1 MTRLKAILGILA
13 VLAASSL
20 FQLYAQKN
28 YAPAGYSISNIK
40 TPDEVLFAVTGLDVE
55 PDGTVWVATR
65 LGEVWSLEKGRAWKR
80 FATGLHEPAGLLIE
94 DDGSIVV
101 AQKPELT
108 HLVDVDGD
116 GQADEYRHIAS
127 GFEFHDNYHEYHFG
141 PVKDAQGYYHGT
153 LNLDHNAPGNLSLGA
168 MGSLG
173 GYRGWAYRVS
183 PEGVFEPYAMGLRSP
198 AGIGIS
204 PEGDIFCI
212 DNQGDWV
219 ATSKMHLLQP
229 GRFFGHPVSL
239 RDDPGFAVD
248 EIRSGS
254 EEYFDRF
261 RERPVVWIPNVE
273 VANSPGNPVWD
284 TTEGKFG
291 PFAGQIF
298 VGDQTQSRVFRISL
312 QKVNGVYQGMVVNF
326 LDGFRSGAIRLCF
339 DPFGALWVGQTAR
352 GWNAKGGEL
361 FGLEKVTWDGSI
373 PFEIHDIKLT
383 DTGFNVSFTESLD
396 QTQINLDTILVSR
409 YHYPYTREYGAP
421 KTDLESVPV
430 QSAQLLV
437 DGKTISVKVDL
448 QVDKAYEFDVTG
460 VRSQEGRRVTA
471 SQAYYTL
478 NQLVAP

>member
-1 MTRLKAILGILA
+1 MRSLQAILVL
-13 VLAASSL
+13 LAALSAVSF
-20 FQLYAQKN
+20 FQLYAQKD
-28 YAPAGYSISNIK
+28 YDPAGYSISAIK
-40 TPDEVLFAVTGLDVE
+40 TPDGVLFAVTGLDVE

-65 LGEVWSLEKGRAWKR
+65 LGEVWRLEKGRDWTR
-80 FATGLHEPAGLLIE
+80 FAAGLHEPAGLLIE

-108 HLVDVDGD
+108 RLVDLDGD
-116 GQADEYRHIAS
+116 GQADEYRHVAS

-141 PVKDAQGYYHGT
+141 PVKDARGYYHGT

-173 GYRGWAYRVS
+173 GFRGWAYRVS
-183 PEGVFEPYAMGLRSP
+183 PEGTFEAYAMGLRSP

-219 ATSKMHLLQP
+219 ATSKMHLLEP

-239 RDDPGFAVD
+239 RDDPGFAVE

-261 RERPVVWIPNVE
+261 REKPVVWIPNVE

-339 DPFGALWVGQTAR
+339 DPFGVLWVGQTAR

-361 FGLEKVTWDGSI
+361 YGLEKVTWDGSV

-383 DTGFNVSFTESLD
+383 DTGFNISFTESLD

-437 DGKTISVKVDL
+437 DGKTISVKADL
-448 QVDKAYEFDVTG
+448 QVDKVYEFEVSG
-460 VRSQEGRRVTA
+460 VRSLNGRRVTA
-471 SQAYYTL
+471 SRAHYTL